1 MNIPIGESERA
12 LQNRMIAF
20 FEQKL
25 GYIYLG
31 NLQDKANSNVNPEL
45 LKNFLVQKMEYSEEL
60 ANKAIE
66 KLSETA
72 NACPS
77 ADKLYAANKEVYSLL
92 KYGIK
97 INDENGVPKTIFP
110 IYWEKPEENH
120 FAIAEEVTILHDCEK
135 RPDLVIYVNG
145 IALSVIELKKS
156 TISVSNGIRQN
167 LTNQRE
173 GFIYP
178 FFTTVQIVAA
188 GNDSEGLRYGA
199 IRNDEQF
206 FLEWK
211 NYDKTSN
218 KKAQEINNVCAL
230 LDVETWRATSLHA
243 TSLQSQTYS
252 IYVKTRFLDI
262 IHNFIIF
269 DNGRKKI
276 CRHNQYFG
284 TLEAQHKIANREGG
298 IIWHTQGSGKSLTMV
313 WLSKWILSQSPTHA
327 NARALIITDRDE
339 LDEQIEKTY
348 GGVDEKIYRTT
359 SCKDLIDKLD
369 SEEERLICSLI
380 HKFGHRG
387 TVKTDNYDAYIKELK
402 KALPKDF
409 SAKGDIFIFVD
420 ECHRTQSG
428 KLHKAMKEILPN
440 SIFIGFTGTPL
451 LREDKKKSKEIF
463 GEYIHTYKYKEAVA
477 DSVILDLRY
486 EARDIPQEVTN
497 QEKIDEW
504 FEAKTRGLMPKA
516 KAKLKQ
522 LWGNLQTLYSSRS
535 RLEKIACDI
544 IFDFNTKSRLENGN
558 GNALLVAGSIFSAC
572 KYYEIFISKGFNQ
585 CAIITSFDSSPQ
597 ALRTET
603 TSVDENNDSWEKY
616 EAYKKMLGGQ
626 DRETFEKEAKRKF
639 VEEPANMKLLIVVN
653 KLLTGFDAPPCTY
666 LYIDKSLQDHGLFQA
681 ICRVNRLDDETKDFG
696 YIVDYKQLFENL
708 TDAVNQY
715 AGASNFDAYDKEDI
729 DGIIK
734 DRVEEAK
741 IYFEKTLDE
750 IEALCE
756 GVKLPKGQLEYRQYF
771 CGENGVDIDK
781 DEVFARMREK
791 LYKLSARLTRAYA
804 EIKPDMSEAG
814 YTKERQAELE
824 SKVKFYVDLRDDI
837 GRASGDFIDFKA
849 YQPGMR
855 FLIDNYIIADD
866 SEKLGMFDDF
876 TVLDFIMAQE
886 EKLKDDY
893 DKSSQEAAA
902 EAIENNIRRK
912 IVERQIVNPL
922 YYEKMSSILQRLIND
937 RKNGVIAY
945 KDLLDKYLD
954 LLKKAENPEENEE
967 FPLSIRNSAAKR
979 AFFNQFGEDENLA
992 DNLYNAVIKSK
1003 MADFRGNP
1011 VKINIIKRALYNVLK
1026 NENDVEKAYEL
1037 VNVQKEF

>member
-1 MNIPIGESERA
+1 MIQIGESERA
-12 LQNRMIAF
+12 LQNRMIEF

-25 GYIYLG
+25 GYAYIG
-31 NLQDKANSNVNPEL
+31 NLQDKANKNIMPEL
-45 LKNFLVQKMEYSEEL
+45 LKNFLIQKMKYSEYLTDE
-60 ANKAIE
+60 AIK

-97 INDENGVPKTIFP
+97 VNDENSVPKTIFP
-110 IYWEKPEENH
+110 INWEKPEENH
-120 FAIAEEVTILHDCEK
+120 FAIAEEVTVLHDCEK
-135 RPDLVIYVNG
+135 RPDLVVYVNG

-188 GNDSEGLRYGA
+188 GNDSEGLRYGV
-199 IRNDEQF
+199 ISTPEKYYLD
-206 FLEWK
+206 WK
-211 NYDKTSN
+211 NYGKTSN
-218 KKAQEINNVCAL
+218 NKAQEINNICAL
-230 LDVETWRATSLHA
+230 LKDSKIEW
-243 TSLQSQTYS
+243 QTYS
-252 IYVKTRFLDI
+252 IYEKTRFLDI

-269 DNGRKKI
+269 DKGIKKI

-284 TLEAQHKIANREGG
+284 VLEAQHKIANREGG

-313 WLSKWILSQSPTHA
+313 WLSKWILSLSPTRA
-327 NARALIITDRDE
+327 NARVLIVTDRDE

-348 GGVDEKIYRTT
+348 GGVDETIYRTK
-359 SCKDLIDKLD
+359 SCKDLIEKLD
-369 SEEERLICSLI
+369 VHDERLICSLV
-380 HKFGHRG
+380 HKFGHRSTSG
-387 TVKTDNYDAYIKELK
+387 VETDNYDAYIEELK
-402 KALPKDF
+402 KTLPKNF
-409 SAKGDIFIFVD
+409 SAKGDIFVFVD

-440 SIFIGFTGTPL
+440 SVFIGFTGTPL
-451 LREDKKKSKEIF
+451 LKEDKKQSKEIF
-463 GEYIHTYKYKEAVA
+463 GEYIHTYKYNEAVT
-477 DSVILDLRY
+477 DNVVLDLRY

-497 QEKIDEW
+497 QTKIDEW
-504 FEAKTRGLMPKA
+504 FEAKTRGLMPRA
-516 KAKLKQ
+516 QAKLKQ
-522 LWGNLQTLYSSRS
+522 LWGNLQTLYSSRG

-544 IFDFNTKSRLENGN
+544 IVDFEKKERLKEGN
-558 GNALLVAGSIFSAC
+558 GNALLVADSIYSAC
-572 KYYEIFISKGFNQ
+572 KYYDIFTSNNFHK

-603 TSVDENNDSWEKY
+603 TSVDENNDAWEKHETY
-616 EAYKKMLGGQ
+616 LKMLGGQ
-626 DRETFEKEAKRKF
+626 DRETFETEAKRKF
-639 VEEPANMKLLIVVN
+639 KEEPANMKLLIVVN

-666 LYIDKSLQDHGLFQA
+666 LYIDKAMKDHSLFQA

-696 YIVDYKQLFENL
+696 YIVDYKQLFGNL

-715 AGASNFDAYDKEDI
+715 AGTSNFDAYDKEDI
-729 DGIIK
+729 EGLIK
-734 DRVEEAK
+734 DRIEEAK
-741 IYFEKTLDE
+741 AYFEKTLDE

-756 GVKLPKGQLEYRQYF
+756 GVKQPKGQLEYRQYF
-771 CGENGVDIDK
+771 CGENGVDVDK
-781 DEVFARMREK
+781 DEIFARMREK

-804 EIKPDMSEAG
+804 EIKPDMTNAR
-814 YTKERQAELE
+814 YTKEQQTELE
-824 SKVKFYVDLRDDI
+824 KKVKFYVDLRDDI

-886 EKLKDDY
+886 EKLKDDD
-893 DKSSQEAAA
+893 DKSAQEAAA

-912 IVERQIVNPL
+912 IVEKQIVNPL

-937 RKNGVIAY
+937 RKDGVIAY

-954 LLKKAENPEENEE
+954 LLKKTDKPEENEE
-967 FPLSIRNSAAKR
+967 FPLSVRHSAAKR
-979 AFFNQFGEDENLA
+979 AFFTQFGNNEELA
-992 DNLYNAVIKSK
+992 AELYKAVMTSK
-1003 MADFRGNP
+1003 QDDFRGNI
-1011 VKINIIKRALYNVLK
+1011 VKIRIIKKELYNVLK
-1026 NENDVEKAYEL
+1026 NERDVENAYEL